1 MRRGPWWRIVR
12 TGRKIADIWH
22 FRGEDTMRSF
32 RRSACIAVT
41 LISLTGMAG
50 AADIRVLSVG
60 AVQNAVRALA
70 ADFGTESGHR
80 VVLTFGAP
88 VIVTQ
93 KIKDGEVFDAVIV
106 SEPAM
111 DRLDQD
117 GVVNPESRV
126 PLAKTGM
133 GVAVRAGAPLP
144 DLSTPEAF
152 KQALLAAKSVVHGD
166 PTLPNQ
172 SGEKAERILVQAGI
186 LDALKPRLRI
196 VPAQAASQEIV
207 AKGEVEM
214 GLYNVSEI
222 PEGKGLNLAAP
233 VPAPLQ
239 VATMYEAAL
248 MSDGSVPEAARAF
261 IQFLAKPD
269 ARAKWIAAKLEPPG
283 R

>member
-1 MRRGPWWRIVR
+1 MHPAAWWRIVR
-12 TGRKIADIWH
+12 TRRNIADIWH

-32 RRSACIAVT
+32 GRNACVAVT
-41 LISLTGMAG
+41 MIAFRGMAG

-60 AVQNAVRALA
+60 AVQNAVRTLA
-70 ADFGTESGHR
+70 ADFGTETGHH
-80 VVLTFGAP
+80 VVLTVGSP
-88 VIVTQ
+88 VVVTQ

-133 GVAVRAGAPLP
+133 GGAVRAGAPLP

-152 KQALLAAKSVVHGD
+152 KQALLAAESVVPRG
-166 PTLPNQ
+166 PTLPTQ
-172 SGEKAERILVQAGI
+172 SGEQAESILVQAGI
-186 LDALKPRLRI
+186 PDGPKPRLKI
-196 VPAQAASQEIV
+196 VPAQAASQEMI

-222 PEGKGLNLAAP
+222 PEGKGLAFAGP
-233 VPAPLQ
+233 VPALLQ
-239 VATMYEAAL
+239 IATSYEGAL
-248 MSDGSVPEAARAF
+248 M
-261 IQFLAKPD
+261 
-269 ARAKWIAAKLEPPG
+269 
-283 R
+283 

>member
-1 MRRGPWWRIVR
+1 MI
-12 TGRKIADIWH
+12 IWQ
-22 FRGEDTMRSF
+22 FQGEETMRSF
-32 RRSACIAVT
+32 GRIASIAVT
-41 LISLTGMAG
+41 LISSASIAG

-60 AVQNAVRALA
+60 AVQHAVRNLA
-70 ADFGTESGHR
+70 AEFTAETGHH
-80 VVLTFGAP
+80 VTLTFASP
-88 VIVTQ
+88 AVVTQ
-93 KIKDGEVFDAVIV
+93 KIKDGEVFDAIIV

-111 DRLDQD
+111 DRLDKE

-126 PLAKTGM
+126 PLAKTGI

-152 KQALLAAKSVVHGD
+152 KQSLLAAKSVVYGD

-186 LDALKPRLRI
+186 LDALKPRLKI
-196 VPAQAASQEIV
+196 VPGQAASQELI

-222 PEGKGLNLAAP
+222 PEDKGLALAGP
-233 VPAPLQ
+233 VPALLQ
-239 VATMYEAAL
+239 VATSYEGAL
-248 MSDGSVPEAARAF
+248 MSDGAVPEAARAF
-261 IQFLAKPD
+261 IRFLASHE
-269 ARAKWIAAKLEPPG
+269 ARAKWTAAKLEPLAD